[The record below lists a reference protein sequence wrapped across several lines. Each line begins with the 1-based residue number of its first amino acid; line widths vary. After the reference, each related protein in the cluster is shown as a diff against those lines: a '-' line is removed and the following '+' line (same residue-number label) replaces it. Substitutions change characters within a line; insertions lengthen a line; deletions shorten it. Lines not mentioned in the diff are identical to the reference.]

1 VEYQATISRDAT
13 QANAACSLRDA
24 GDDHIATQGT
34 DCIPWDL
41 CHCLAEW
48 RSAPGRDRRKL
59 CPDGHS
65 AHRQGEHAA
74 YQGDPQCALGLTY
87 EEVPIPS
94 PLGEL
99 PIWLVLGERRTW
111 VLLVHGRRATR
122 EESLRVL
129 PTIAELGFPALV
141 MTYRN
146 DAEAPKSPD
155 QFYHIGD
162 TEWED
167 VEASVRYAFSQGV
180 RDVVLFGWSMG
191 GCPWRPS
198 CIARPKPHGCGPSCS
213 THRSSTCAECMD

>member
-1 VEYQATISRDAT
+1 MLHVLSVTQETITLPRRGLTASHGIFAIVWQNGEALLGEIVESSARTVTRRIVKASTLPTIGL
-13 QANAACSLRDA
+13 QVCWN
-24 GDDHIATQGT
+24 
-34 DCIPWDL
+34 
-41 CHCLAEW
+41 
-48 RSAPGRDRRKL
+48 KF
-59 CPDGHS
+59 
-65 AHRQGEHAA
+65 A

-155 QFYHIGD
+155 QFYHISD
-162 TEWED
+162 TEWE
-167 VEASVRYAFSQGV
+167 
-180 RDVVLFGWSMG
+180 DVVLFGWSMG
-191 GCPWRPS
+191 GCLVE
-198 CIARPKPHGCGPSCS
+198 
-213 THRSSTCAECMD
+213 TFLHRSSEASRVRAVVLDSPILNVRRVYGLDTS